1 MNFPSPVFN
10 FPHECRTDRPEVDSM
25 KNNNYYSACSGKLTV
40 GQGKDR
46 LFKAGNFFLALL
58 FLMMASCSKKGTV
71 TPVSPT
77 PVVPADTTTV
87 KGATAITTG
96 VAISYDLMKNN
107 TTYSSLVKTQFDR
120 VTFEYQMKHAPNVQ
134 NDGSFNFTNT
144 DELVNLVQSAG
155 MKIHGHTLVWHQN
168 NNGTYLRSLV
178 ASGGAGYD
186 STRVSNAMHD
196 WITASVTRFKGKVT
210 GWDVVNEAFAEDG
223 SLRTGVSVNDAFY
236 WYAVLGPSYIANAF
250 TWAHQADP
258 NALLFI
264 NDYNLESN
272 PTKLDA
278 LISKVT
284 ELRAQ
289 GVPIDGIGTQMHIS
303 INTPDSDIDN
313 MFIKLAATGLK
324 IHVSELDIRVNP
336 ANSNSF
342 TFTQTLQDSQAGK
355 YKYVAASYKKNIP
368 ASQQY
373 GITVWDVSDADSW
386 IVTSQKN
393 NDYPTLFDKSYNKKE
408 AFTQFVAGLKE

>member
-1 MNFPSPVFN
+1 MN
-10 FPHECRTDRPEVDSM
+10 RD
-25 KNNNYYSACSGKLTV
+25 NNNTPGSKELIDTMPHASQIKSSSGYLSLV
-40 GQGKDR
+40 
-46 LFKAGNFFLALL
+46 LVL
-58 FLMMASCSKKGTV
+58 FLVLSCGKKDSTA
-71 TPVSPT
+71 PISPT
-77 PVVPADTTTV
+77 TTAPADTTTI
-87 KGATAITTG
+87 KGATNITTG

-107 TTYSSLVKTQFDR
+107 TTYASLVKTQFDR

-144 DELVNLVQSAG
+144 DELVNLVQSAA

-178 ASGGAGYD
+178 VPGGSGYD
-186 STRVSNAMHD
+186 SARVSNAMHD
-196 WITASVTRFKGKVT
+196 WITAAVSRYKGKVT

-223 SLRTGVSVNDAFY
+223 SLRTGVSANDAFY
-236 WYAVLGPSYIANAF
+236 WYPVLGPSYIANAF
-250 TWAHQADP
+250 TWAHQSDP

-272 PTKLDA
+272 PAKLDA
-278 LISKVT
+278 LISKVS
-284 ELRAQ
+284 ELRSQ
-289 GVPIDGIGTQMHIS
+289 GVPINGIGTQMHIS

-313 MFIKLAATGLK
+313 MFIKLAATGLMV
-324 IHVSELDIRVNP
+324 HVSELDIRVNP
-336 ANSNSF
+336 DNSSSF
-342 TFTQTLQDSQAGK
+342 AFTQTLQDSQAKK

-368 ASQQY
+368 AAQQY

-393 NDYPTLFDKSYNKKE
+393 NDYPTLFDKSYNKKA